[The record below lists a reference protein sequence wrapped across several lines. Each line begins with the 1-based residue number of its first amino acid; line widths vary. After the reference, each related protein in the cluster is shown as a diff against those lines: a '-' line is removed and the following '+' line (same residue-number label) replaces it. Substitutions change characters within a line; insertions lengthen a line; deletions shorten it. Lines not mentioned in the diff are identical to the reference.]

1 MDYKETCAR
10 LKMIHDVREIA
21 GKHSV
26 DDVIVMLKECNLDPN
41 EAAQR
46 LLYIDTFHE
55 VKKKNDRRKSTSSDE
70 FEEYGRGRGNQWRGP
85 RNGGRGNF
93 YPSKVNNDAAGGRN
107 MNSGKEYVVTNHV
120 ERVSRQ
126 TLPVDSGKQNG
137 HMATSA
143 AKINGTLAISNGSHS
158 PKLAPKVPSYSEA
171 VSYQNTKYT
180 CSVGSIKCEIVK
192 RESTSRL
199 NGSTPGSKKF
209 RADQAGAGT
218 SPVIAEAASDVVV
231 ENQIPQSSLST
242 QNSSHVVSPTQE
254 NQSAKETVSE
264 HTTSPIIDTHP
275 TSEEASELKLSSP
288 KLDVM
293 LEKLTVSSRQP
304 VIFPDHLQVP
314 EKFKNQFVFGSLDVA
329 SDDSGPI
336 SVIESTQQNGDV
348 VTEPSL
354 RDDSGPISVI
364 ESTHQNGD
372 VVTEP
377 SLRDDSG
384 PISVIE
390 STHQNGDVV
399 TEPSLSDQNVPT
411 AQEVE
416 NEDHPLPNLSDHD
429 EQTEQE
435 MVPPIGG
442 FQNFVFPTTRDYSYG
457 FIPHPMS
464 PHFVQ
469 LDVPELQSASSQVAC
484 TLVPT
489 SAAQPAMAGQTSM
502 AMSPPQ
508 FPYYRQPYPAYISY
522 NPYFH
527 PMYFAPNAQL
537 LNHGVFPQQPP
548 PVNVHMQPG
557 VKLPAP
563 PSMYKQ
569 ESNEDPNASQVNDTN
584 VQPAA
589 QQGEGPQVRAPAAGV
604 EVVPTLP
611 PHYFYNFPQAQH
623 IAFSPLQAG
632 LYHSSQTMTSQPTIQ
647 PPLTYQIQPTS
658 GTIEPVIQPPSS
670 YQQTQP
676 ALLNRETN

>member
-1 MDYKETCAR
+1 
-10 LKMIHDVREIA
+10 
-21 GKHSV
+21 
-26 DDVIVMLKECNLDPN
+26 
-41 EAAQR
+41 
-46 LLYIDTFHE
+46 
-55 VKKKNDRRKSTSSDE
+55 
-70 FEEYGRGRGNQWRGP
+70 
-85 RNGGRGNF
+85 
-93 YPSKVNNDAAGGRN
+93 

-120 ERVSRQ
+120 NKVSRQ

-180 CSVGSIKCEIVK
+180 CSVGTIKCEIVK
-192 RESTSRL
+192 RESCSRL

-209 RADQAGAGT
+209 SADQAGAGT

-231 ENQIPQSSLST
+231 EKQIPESLLST

-254 NQSAKETVSE
+254 NQPAKAIVSE
-264 HTTSPIIDTHP
+264 HTTAPIIDTHP
-275 TSEEASELKLSSP
+275 TSEEDSELKLSSP
-288 KLDVM
+288 KLDLM
-293 LEKLTVSSRQP
+293 QEKLTVSSRQP

-314 EKFKNQFVFGSLDVA
+314 ENYKNQFVFGSLDA
-329 SDDSGPI
+329 
-336 SVIESTQQNGDV
+336 T
-348 VTEPSL
+348 T
-354 RDDSGPISVI
+354 DDSGPISVI
-364 ESTHQNGD
+364 ESTHQNG
-372 VVTEP
+372 TT
-377 SLRDDSG
+377 DDSG
-384 PISVIE
+384 PITMIE

-411 AQEVE
+411 AAQEVE
-416 NEDHPLPNLSDHD
+416 HEDHPLPNLSEHVLPSPESISSDSALKH

-442 FQNFVFPTTRDYSYG
+442 FQNLVFPTTRDYSYG

-469 LDVPELQSASSQVAC
+469 LDVPELQSVSSQDAC
-484 TLVPT
+484 TLAPT

-508 FPYYRQPYPAYISY
+508 FPYYRQPYPAYFSY

-563 PSMYKQ
+563 PSQYKQ
-569 ESNEDPNASQVNDTN
+569 ESNEDLNASQVNDTN
-584 VQPAA
+584 VHSTA
-589 QQGEGPQVRAPAAGV
+589 QQGEGLQVRAPAAGV

-623 IAFSPLQAG
+623 IAFSHLQTG

-647 PPLTYQIQPTS
+647 PPLVYQFQPAS

-670 YQQTQP
+670 YQQSQP